1 MILWQRTGKDSNQII
16 PAEMRLKIIEH
27 MWHPGG
33 WTVTM
38 KTDMLIRDS
47 HLTKSQNYQR
57 LGLVSKLNNHTGGT
71 ERPLD
76 LEHSNALTHNHL
88 GCLNISSKPS
98 RGLRPLEAQVQRD
111 PTTGHIL
118 RVISGSPREP
128 NPLNDPLNHILEDGC
143 DDRGTTTTTH
153 GIVKEL
159 EEQASMEVKKRPRQ
173 QSEREEEWISN
184 LVQKYGDNYMAMV
197 RDRKLNPFQQT
208 EGDLRRRVKRW
219 KEKNGG

>member
-1 MILWQRTGKDSNQII
+1 MI
-16 PAEMRLKIIEH
+16 PAEMGLKTVEH
-27 MWHPGG
+27 IWHLGG

-38 KTDMLIRDS
+38 KANMLTRDS

-71 ERPLD
+71 ERFPSNP
-76 LEHSNALTHNHL
+76 ETSNAPSHNNL
-88 GCLNISSKPS
+88 EYLNISSKTS
-98 RGLRPLEAQVQRD
+98 RVLRPLEAQVQRD

-118 RVISGSPREP
+118 RVINESPREP
-128 NPLNDPLNHILEDGC
+128 NPLNDPLNDIIEDGS
-143 DDRGTTTTTH
+143 DDRGTTTTAH
-153 GIVKEL
+153 GIVREL

-184 LVQKYGDNYMAMV
+184 LVQKYGDNYTAIV

-219 KEKNGG
+219 REKSGG